1 MKNIKYSKEER
12 LQIGKEIYTHSI
24 SLSEAANKYDI
35 NPYTA
40 RDYMREYRDINHLPP
55 MDDGRDQLIIIQKKK
70 RSKYE
75 DLEDM
80 AKSELID
87 EVIKARVEAERAKKG
102 YFVEG
107 DGQEKV
113 FKNIKE
119 MNSK

>member
-24 SLSEAANKYDI
+24 FISEAANKYDI

-55 MDDGRDQLIIIQKKK
+55 MDDGRDQLIILQKKN

-80 AKSELID
+80 TKSELID

-107 DGQEKV
+107 DGQGKV